1 MSDWLSKIN
10 PRIGNYLAG
19 FADGEGSFNVSLRQR
34 DDHTL
39 GWQIVLCFNVSQKES
54 YISSQYKKI
63 LGCGKLIK
71 RNSDGLYMYSV
82 TNNLSIQEKVIPFF
96 EKFSFL
102 SQTKKKN
109 FQIFCQIAYLVFS
122 KQYFTEE
129 GLNKILELREK
140 LNEGRG
146 RKRKYIM
153 SDVINSL
160 KENPQRLY
168 AKPRIFRKENSR
180 MI

>member
-1 MSDWLSKIN
+1 MPEWLSEIN

-19 FADGEGSFNVSLRQR
+19 FADGEGSFNVSLRKR
-34 DDHTL
+34 DDHQL

-54 YISSQYKKI
+54 YILSQYKKI
-63 LGCGKLIK
+63 LGCGKLVQRK
-71 RNSDGLYMYSV
+71 SDGLFMYSV

-96 EKFSFL
+96 NKYSFL

-109 FQIFCQIAYLVFS
+109 FALFCRIAELVFS
-122 KQYFTEE
+122 KQYLTDE
-129 GLNKILELREK
+129 GLKKILSLREE

-153 SDVINSL
+153 SDVMDTLN
-160 KENPQRLY
+160 ENPQRLH
-168 AKPRIFRKENSR
+168 ARPRAFRKER
-180 MI
+180 

>member
-34 DDHTL
+34 DDHNL

-54 YISSQYKKI
+54 YILSQYKKI

-109 FQIFCQIAYLVFS
+109 FQIFCQTASLVFS
-122 KQYFTEE
+122 KQYVTVS
-129 GLNKILELREK
+129 GLNKILEWGEK
-140 LNEGRG
+140 LNEGGG
-146 RKRKYIM
+146 R
-153 SDVINSL
+153 
-160 KENPQRLY
+160 
-168 AKPRIFRKENSR
+168 
-180 MI
+180 

>member
-1 MSDWLSKIN
+1 MPEWLSEIN

-19 FADGEGSFNVSLRQR
+19 FADGEGSFNVSLRKR
-34 DDHTL
+34 DDHQL

-54 YISSQYKKI
+54 YILSQYKKI
-63 LGCGKLIK
+63 LGCGKLVQRK
-71 RNSDGLYMYSV
+71 SDGLFMYSV

-96 EKFSFL
+96 NKYSFL

-109 FQIFCQIAYLVFS
+109 FALFCRIAELVFS
-122 KQYFTEE
+122 KQYLTDE
-129 GLNKILELREK
+129 GLKKILSLREE

-153 SDVINSL
+153 SDVMNTL
-160 KENPQRLY
+160 NENPQRLH
-168 AKPRIFRKENSR
+168 ARPRAFRKER
-180 MI
+180 

>member
-1 MSDWLSKIN
+1 MPEWLSEIN

-19 FADGEGSFNVSLRQR
+19 FADGEGSFNVSLRKR
-34 DDHTL
+34 DDHQL

-54 YISSQYKKI
+54 YILSQYKKI
-63 LGCGKLIK
+63 LGCGKLVQRK
-71 RNSDGLYMYSV
+71 SDGLHMYSV

-96 EKFSFL
+96 NKYSFL

-109 FQIFCQIAYLVFS
+109 FALFCRIAELVFS
-122 KQYFTEE
+122 KQYLTDE
-129 GLNKILELREK
+129 GLKKILSLREE

-153 SDVINSL
+153 SDVIDTL
-160 KENPQRLY
+160 DENPQRLH
-168 AKPRIFRKENSR
+168 ARPRAFRKER
-180 MI
+180 